1 MTCLAHH
8 KRCHKPD
15 NRVQGLPGHLRI
27 QTELRNQQRGTNT
40 HEQRQELLALER
52 RLVAR
57 RRRQNGGDLRALEDS
72 FDCDRFRLGGT
83 TRLDRIVTMM
93 EPQRHRLILDV
104 GCGPGNFTR
113 RIASCSDDIQVVGL
127 DLSRQMLERAVE
139 LTDEQEFTNVRFMR
153 GNAFDLPFNSESFD
167 AVSCCGA
174 LEFFDDYVQV
184 LTEISRVLR
193 ITGEFV
199 CQTTVGPN
207 EPFLRLRMAEQ
218 AINIGY
224 PHLKDFKQ
232 RLSDLRLEV
241 GEEEISKLSYIF
253 KATKRI

>member
-1 MTCLAHH
+1 
-8 KRCHKPD
+8 
-15 NRVQGLPGHLRI
+15 
-27 QTELRNQQRGTNT
+27 
-40 HEQRQELLALER
+40 
-52 RLVAR
+52 
-57 RRRQNGGDLRALEDS
+57 
-72 FDCDRFRLGGT
+72 
-83 TRLDRIVTMM
+83 
-93 EPQRHRLILDV
+93 
-104 GCGPGNFTR
+104 
-113 RIASCSDDIQVVGL
+113 
-127 DLSRQMLERAVE
+127 MLERAVE